1 MNKQIYLHYLSC
13 LINQIFKILPLKEQN
28 SEFID
33 THISDIIKELKGF
46 DMLIKDTEYDAVI
59 MRILAILSYYEQN
72 IYVSSV
78 EDVRRN
84 IFKMI
89 TLCEKL
95 KYRIEG
101 DNCVFME

>member
-13 LINQIFKILPLKEQN
+13 LINQIIKILPLKEQN

-46 DMLIKDTEYDAVI
+46 DMLIKDTGYDAVI